1 MAPRNSTKAAKAE
14 TQENDQAAA
23 AAPAGD
29 AAVSSPAPGG
39 DSPASDPAAA
49 TPEAAA
55 TPAATSD
62 LASQLAPEDRQ
73 WSGLDLAENAGLWA
87 FYGQSCPAAVDVLK
101 ERCRQV
107 NGEGYST
114 AHDDSYV
121 GHELP
126 AAAICYAIQASSLPA
141 HRAVFSW
148 PFAAESFKP
157 TDRRTCLVKAGALIL
172 AEIERL
178 DRAEAAAD

>member
-23 AAPAGD
+23 SAPAGG
-29 AAVSSPAPGG
+29 AAASSPAPGG
-39 DSPASDPAAA
+39 DTPASDSAAA
-49 TPEAAA
+49 TPEDSA
-55 TPAATSD
+55 TPGTTPD

-107 NGEGYST
+107 NGEGYGT
-114 AHDDSYV
+114 ERDDQLTDYQ
-121 GHELP
+121 LP
-126 AAAICYAIQASSLPA
+126 RAAICYAIGAAGLPS
-141 HRAVFSW
+141 HRATLYW
-148 PFAAESFKP
+148 PFAPVDFKP
-157 TDRRTCLVKAGALIL
+157 VDRRQSLVKAGALIL